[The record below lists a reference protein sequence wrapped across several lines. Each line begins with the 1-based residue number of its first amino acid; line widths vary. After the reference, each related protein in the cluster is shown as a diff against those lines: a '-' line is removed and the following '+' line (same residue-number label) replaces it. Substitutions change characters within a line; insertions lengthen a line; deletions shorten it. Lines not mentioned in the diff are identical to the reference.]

1 MNHPVGPGNTLSE
14 LVNAPFAASARSQGE
29 HLSAQLPQPGSA
41 LRRLPLVTLYLTER
55 CNSRCVTCDYWR
67 HGRTDLDLESV
78 RRLLPSLAQLQTRV
92 VLLSGGEPLLNPRWR
107 EIAGLLRSSGLQLWL
122 LTSGLSLAK
131 HAQQA
136 AQLFQ
141 SITVSVDGTDAATY
155 QAIRGLDAFDKVCA
169 GIRAAAA
176 RAVPVGIRVTLQ
188 RANYR
193 QLPGFVELARRLNA
207 RQVSFLA
214 VDVANPHAFGRT
226 DDFTRD
232 LALQPPDL
240 PELER
245 ILTAME
251 RDYADEFRSGFIA
264 ENPRKLRRIQ
274 QYFVAVCGSGPYPPV
289 RCNVSEFSAVIGA
302 SGQVS
307 PCFFITGPAASRAGD
322 DLGGALNAGAMAML
336 RDSITRGARPE
347 CARCVCSMWREPG
360 NRTAT
365 DFLLPGTAHESSAT
379 PA

>member
-1 MNHPVGPGNTLSE
+1 LNLPVDPRNSLSE
-14 LVNAPFAASARSQGE
+14 LVNAPIAAGACPQGE
-29 HLSAQLPQPGSA
+29 PLSAHSA
-41 LRRLPLVTLYLTER
+41 PPVRPLQRLPLVTLYLTER

-67 HGRTDLDLESV
+67 HGRTDLDPESV
-78 RRLLPSLAQLQTRV
+78 RRLLPSLMQLQTRV
-92 VLLSGGEPLLNPRWR
+92 ALLSGGEPLLNPQWR
-107 EIAGLLRSSGLQLWL
+107 EIAVLLRSSGLQLWL

-155 QAIRGLDAFDKVCA
+155 QAIRGLDAFNKVCA

-176 RAVPVGIRVTLQ
+176 RAVPVSIRVTLQ

-193 QLPGFVELARRLNA
+193 QLPGFVELARRLDA

-226 DDFTRD
+226 DDFSRD
-232 LALQPPDL
+232 LALQPADVQ
-240 PELER
+240 ELEQ
-245 ILTAME
+245 ILNAME

-264 ENPRKLRRIQ
+264 EHPRKLRRIQ
-274 QYFVAVCGSGPYPPV
+274 QYFAAVCGSGPYPPV

-302 SGQVS
+302 RGEVS
-307 PCFFITGPAASRAGD
+307 PCFFIPGPAGRHD
-322 DLGGALNAGAMAML
+322 DLGGALNAEAMMTL
-336 RDSITRGARPE
+336 RDSIARGARPE
-347 CARCVCSMWREPG
+347 CARCVCSMWRAPD
-360 NRTAT
+360 NRAAA
-365 DFLLPGTAHESSAT
+365 DFLLPGTALEPSAT
-379 PA
+379 HA